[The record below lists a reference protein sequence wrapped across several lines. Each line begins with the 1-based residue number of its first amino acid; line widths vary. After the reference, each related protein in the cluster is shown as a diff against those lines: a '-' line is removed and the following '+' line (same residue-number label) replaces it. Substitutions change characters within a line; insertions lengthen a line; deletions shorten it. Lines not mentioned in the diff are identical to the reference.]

1 MRYFGSKVSVI
12 EHLYSLVSKTA
23 PKGSFCDPFGGI
35 ATIGSY
41 FKAKNYKVYSGD
53 QLTFAH
59 FFQVA
64 RIAQNSLPKFET
76 LCDALELEHYQEIIN
91 LLNSLKC
98 KNGWLV
104 KNYVHQ
110 RRFFTPQNGGK
121 IEACWQTI
129 KSWNE
134 EGWLTYEENAILTAS
149 LINNMDR
156 VANTAGT
163 YYAYLKDWY
172 RKALRPFHF
181 DLLDYT
187 RGNPNCKCFLCD
199 ATNLVERYKFDVLY
213 LDPPYNERSYASY
226 YHLPE
231 TIALGET
238 PRVQGKSGIPCT
250 QYPRSAFNRKNEA
263 LNALKG
269 LLDATHFRLLVFHY
283 SDEGI
288 IPSNELR
295 ELFNKFGSV
304 EEYILEGD
312 GYTNKSKSR
321 KVKHRIYLVDS

>member
-12 EHLYSLVSKTA
+12 ENLYSLISKRAT
-23 PKGSFCDPFGGI
+23 KGSFCDPFGGI

-41 FKAKNYKVYSGD
+41 FKAKNYKVYSSD
-53 QLTFAH
+53 HLTFAH

-64 RIAQNSLPKFET
+64 RIAQNSPPKFEA
-76 LCDALELEHYQEIIN
+76 LCDSLELENSQEIIN
-91 LLNSLKC
+91 RLNSLKC
-98 KNGWLV
+98 KRGWLV
-104 KNYVHQ
+104 ENYVHQ
-110 RRFFTPQNGGK
+110 RKFFTQQNGGK
-121 IEACWQTI
+121 IQACWQTI
-129 KSWNE
+129 KFWNE
-134 EGWLTYEENAILTAS
+134 KGWLTYEENAILIAS
-149 LINNMDR
+149 LINSMDK

-172 RKALRPFHF
+172 RKSLRPFYF
-181 DLLDYT
+181 DMLDYT
-187 RGNPNCKCFLCD
+187 RGKPNCKCFLCD
-199 ATNLVERYKFDVLY
+199 ATNLVEQYKFDVLY

-231 TIALGET
+231 TIALNEK
-238 PRVQGKSGIPCT
+238 PRVQGKAGIPSI
-250 QYPRSAFNRKNEA
+250 QYPRSAFNRRNEA
-263 LNALKG
+263 LNALKD
-269 LLDATHFRLLVFHY
+269 LLDAARFRLLVFHY

-295 ELFNKFGSV
+295 ELFNKFGPV
-304 EEYILEGD
+304 EEYILEGN